1 MEYTPYYR
9 APTSIV
15 SILAGA
21 AAGVAAATLF
31 DPPSGGV
38 TPVKVRRRKVR
49 AIDDDALAIDGK
61 RSYS

>member
-1 MEYTPYYR
+1 MEHTPYYR
-9 APTSIV
+9 SPTSIV

-38 TPVKVRRRKVR
+38 TPVKVGRKVR
-49 AIDDDALAIDGK
+49 AIDDDAALALDGK

>member
-1 MEYTPYYR
+1 MEHTPYYR
-9 APTSIV
+9 SPTSIV

-38 TPVKVRRRKVR
+38 TPVKVRPKVLT
-49 AIDDDALAIDGK
+49 IDDDAALANGGK